1 MGPDREGTSPLT
13 LPGAADQPDLVEQ
26 SVRRLNGK
34 TFFIS
39 SPANF
44 SKALATIQRATIGR

>member
-1 MGPDREGTSPLT
+1 MGPDREVRSPLT

-26 SVRRLNGK
+26 SIRHLNGK
-34 TFFIS
+34 IFVIS

-44 SKALATIQRATIGR
+44 SKALATMQK